1 MKKIK
6 LKSNYFD
13 FISTLLVLCV
23 MLLILMS
30 PLKYSKGTTEGIKLF
45 FTAVF
50 PGLFPFMI
58 LTKLL
63 TEMGFIVKICTK
75 MDKISY
81 KLFGTSG
88 ISLYAF
94 FMSIVS
100 GYPIGAKI
108 ISDLY
113 KKNLIS
119 EKEAKKMS
127 VFCTTSGPIFVIGS
141 VGTVMFGDIKIGI
154 ILYASHILSS
164 LFLGILF
171 NLFDKN
177 KCKLPE
183 KNCNIIVEKPKN
195 IVNICVIET
204 INSLFIVGAYITIFY
219 LIGELLDSLYFFKA
233 INSLLNPIL
242 AKFGLPSTYNMGIL
256 YGILEVTR
264 GAKTLSSTISPV
276 SIILT
281 SGIISFSGLSIVFQS
296 MAFLSEA
303 KIKTHK
309 FIFTKFV
316 HFIFSMI
323 LCALL
328 ISVFY

>member
-1 MKKIK
+1 MEKIRDK
-6 LKSNYFD
+6 INYFD
-13 FISTLLVLCV
+13 LFGTIVVLAV
-23 MLLILMS
+23 MLLILNS
-30 PLKYSKGTTEGIKLF
+30 PLKFTRGTTEGIKLF

-50 PGLFPFMI
+50 PGLFPFML
-58 LTKLL
+58 LTKIL
-63 TEMGFIVKICTK
+63 TEMGVILKLSSK

-88 ISLYAF
+88 VSLYAF

-141 VGTVMFGDIKIGI
+141 VGTVMFGSIKIGI
-154 ILYASHILSS
+154 IIYASHILSA
-164 LFLGILF
+164 LLLGIF
-171 NLFDKN
+171 CNLADRDKP
-177 KCKLPE
+177 KIIE
-183 KNCNIIVEKPKN
+183 KNCNFEVKKPKN
-195 IVNICVIET
+195 LINLCVNET
-204 INSLFIVGAYITIFY
+204 INSIFIVGAYITIFY
-219 LIGELLDSLYFFKA
+219 LVGEILDYLKIIKLICSG
-233 INSLLNPIL
+233 LNYCL
-242 AKFGLPSTYNMGIL
+242 SRLGLSTENTLGVI

-264 GAKTLSSTISPV
+264 GAKTLSLIKTPA
-276 SIILT
+276 SIALT
-281 SGIISFSGLSIVFQS
+281 SGIISLSGLSIIFQS

-309 FIFTKFV
+309 FILSKFV
-316 HFIFSMI
+316 HFILSVL
-323 LCALL
+323 LCAGLL
-328 ISVFY
+328 FL